1 MSYTRLHK
9 IYEEKIEKLPFSIVE
24 VNYGEK
30 PELVNILEEA
40 ILNNEKLTDEQI
52 KLFAD
57 ISDRK
62 EGERYWLKKNI
73 FILNL

>member
-9 IYEEKIEKLPFSIVE
+9 LYEEKIGKLPFSIVE
-24 VNYGEK
+24 VSYREK
-30 PELVNILEEA
+30 PELAYVLEEA
-40 ILNNEKLTDEQI
+40 ILNNKKLTDEQI

-62 EGERYWLKKNI
+62 KGERY
-73 FILNL
+73 

>member
-30 PELVNILEEA
+30 PELVDILEEA
-40 ILNNEKLTDEQI
+40 ILNNQKLTNEQL
-52 KLFAD
+52 KLFTD
-57 ISDRK
+57 ITENK
-62 EGERYWLKKNI
+62 EGERY
-73 FILNL
+73 

>member
-30 PELVNILEEA
+30 PELVDILEEA
-40 ILNNEKLTDEQI
+40 ILNNQKLTNEQL
-52 KLFAD
+52 KLLTD
-57 ISDRK
+57 ITENK
-62 EGERYWLKKNI
+62 EGERY
-73 FILNL
+73 